1 MVRPTTFE
9 QKKIEGVDSM
19 SANSYITK
27 ITLPDSTSKLVKDI
41 EGMHF
46 LGTTSTN
53 VMANEGAV
61 TSITVGTTVYTI
73 NPTGSQEKLRAN
85 DTVLY
90 QELLF
95 IFTGSVWQKLTFAA
109 STPLVDDVQV
119 DSVSILNNKIADIK
133 TTGASGGSGETTP
146 YNASTNPLTTQAYVD
161 AKVEELP
168 QAMIFKGSL
177 GTGGTVETLPT
188 ASATTIGDVYK
199 VITAGEYVSGESAKV
214 GDLYIGTKTGTSTY
228 AWTLIPSG
236 DEPAGTVTNVATGV
250 GLTGGPIT
258 STGTIKANLASET
271 ALTGDD
277 VLAVGVNSSGN
288 LAVKVTPRVTD
299 GTYDAS
305 TNKIATQSTVT
316 NAVSGLV
323 DTLTGTPG
331 AGKTI
336 TAFDQVDGKVSAT
349 FSNIAITTSQVTDA
363 STTTVYGVTATSGN
377 IVTGIASSAA
387 SSTTPADAVT
397 GIYTYD
403 DTTETL
409 TLNYLTAPKTTVKS
423 TANILQRSTS

>member
-1 MVRPTTFE
+1 MA
-9 QKKIEGVDSM
+9 
-19 SANSYITK
+19 ANSYITK

-46 LGTTSTN
+46 LGTTSTD
-53 VMANEGAV
+53 VMASEGAV
-61 TSITVGTTVYTI
+61 TTITVGTTTYTI
-73 NPTGSQEKLRAN
+73 NPTGAQEKLRAN
-85 DTVLY
+85 DIVLY

-95 IFTGSVWQKLTFAA
+95 IFTDSVWQKLTFAA
-109 STPLVDDVQV
+109 STPLVDGVQI
-119 DSVSILNNKIADIK
+119 DGVSIVDNKIANID
-133 TTGASGGSGETTP
+133 TTGATGGSGATTP
-146 YNASTNPLTTQAYVD
+146 YNANTNPLTTQAYVD

-177 GTGGTVETLPT
+177 GTGGTITTLPE

-199 VITAGEYVSGESAKV
+199 VITAGTYAGETAKV

-258 STGTIKANLASET
+258 DTGTIKANLASET

-299 GTYDAS
+299 GTYNAS

-331 AGKTI
+331 AGKTV

-349 FSNIAITTSQVTDA
+349 FADIAITTGQVTDA
-363 STTTVYGVTATSGN
+363 QTTTVYGVAATSGD
-377 IVTGIASSAA
+377 IVTGVASSAA
-387 SSTTPADAVT
+387 SATVPSNAVT
-397 GIYTYD
+397 GVYTYD
-403 DTTETL
+403 DATETL
-409 TLNYLTAPKTTVKS
+409 TLNYLTAPKTTVQS
-423 TANILQRSTS
+423 TANILQKK

>member
-1 MVRPTTFE
+1 MAT
-9 QKKIEGVDSM
+9 
-19 SANSYITK
+19 NSYITK

-46 LGTTSTN
+46 LGTTSTD
-53 VMANEGAV
+53 VMANDGAV
-61 TSITVGTTVYTI
+61 TTIVVGSTTYTTS
-73 NPTGSQEKLRAN
+73 PTGTEEKLRAN

-95 IFTGSVWQKLTFAA
+95 IFNGNKWQKLTFAA
-109 STPLVDDVQV
+109 STPLVDGVQIDGASIV
-119 DSVSILNNKIADIK
+119 DNKVANIK
-133 TTGASGGSGETTP
+133 TTGATGGTGETTP

-177 GTGGTVETLPT
+177 GTGGTITTLPE

-199 VITAGEYVSGESAKV
+199 VITAGTYAGETAKV
-214 GDLYIGTKTGTSTY
+214 GDLYIGTKTGDSTY

-236 DEPAGTVTNVATGV
+236 DEPNGTVTNVATGV

-258 STGTIKANLASET
+258 NTGIIKANLASET

-277 VLAVGVNSSGN
+277 VLPVGVNSSEQ
-288 LAVKVTPRVTD
+288 LAVKVTPRATD
-299 GTYDAS
+299 GTYNAS

-316 NAVSGLV
+316 GAISGLT
-323 DTLTGTPG
+323 DTLEGTPG

-349 FSNIAITTSQVTDA
+349 FSDIAITTAQVTDV
-363 STTTVYGVTATSGN
+363 SNTTATVNGVAASSGN
-377 IVTGIASSAA
+377 VVTGVSASSASGTA
-387 SSTTPADAVT
+387 PANVVSNM
-397 GIYTYD
+397 YTYD
-403 DTTETL
+403 SSTETL
-409 TLNYLTAPKTTVKS
+409 TLNYLTAPTTTVS
-423 TANILQRSTS
+423 TATNLLQKSSS

>member
-1 MVRPTTFE
+1 MA
-9 QKKIEGVDSM
+9 
-19 SANSYITK
+19 ANSYITK

-46 LGTTSTN
+46 LGTTTTD
-53 VMANEGAV
+53 V
-61 TSITVGTTVYTI
+61 TASSGDVTTIVVNGTTYTT
-73 NPTGSQEKLRAN
+73 NPSSAQEKLRAN

-109 STPLVDDVQV
+109 STPLVDDVKV
-119 DSVSILNNKIADIK
+119 DNVSILNNKIADIK

-146 YNASTNPLTTQAYVD
+146 YNANTNPLTTQAYVN
-161 AKVEELP
+161 AKIEELP

-177 GTGGTVETLPT
+177 GTGGTITTLPE

-199 VITAGEYVSGESAKV
+199 VITAGTYARETAKV

-258 STGTIKANLASET
+258 SEGTIKANLASED
-271 ALTGDD
+271 ALAGDD

-288 LAVKVTPRVTD
+288 LAVKVTPRATD
-299 GTYDAS
+299 GTYDAT

-316 NAVSGLV
+316 NAVTGLKGI
-323 DTLTGTPG
+323 LTGTPG
-331 AGKTI
+331 AGKTV

-349 FSNIAITTSQVTDA
+349 FDNIAITTGQVTDA
-363 STTTVYGVTATSGN
+363 QTTTVYGVAATSGN
-377 IVTGIASSAA
+377 VVTGVASSAA
-387 SSTTPADAVT
+387 SATVPSNAVT
-397 GIYTYD
+397 GVYTYD
-403 DTTETL
+403 DATETL
-409 TLNYLTAPKTTVKS
+409 TLNYLTAPTTAVKS
-423 TANILQRSTS
+423 TANILQKK

>member
-1 MVRPTTFE
+1 MAT
-9 QKKIEGVDSM
+9 
-19 SANSYITK
+19 NSYITK

-46 LGTTSTN
+46 LGTTSTD
-53 VMANEGAV
+53 VMANDGAV
-61 TSITVGTTVYTI
+61 TTIVVGSTTYTTS
-73 NPTGSQEKLRAN
+73 PTGTEEKLRAN

-95 IFTGSVWQKLTFAA
+95 IFNGNKWQKLTFAA
-109 STPLVDDVQV
+109 STPLVDGVQIDGASIV
-119 DSVSILNNKIADIK
+119 DNKVANIK
-133 TTGASGGSGETTP
+133 TTGATGGTGETTP

-177 GTGGTVETLPT
+177 GTGGTITTLPE

-199 VITAGEYVSGESAKV
+199 VITAGTYAGETAKV
-214 GDLYIGTKTGTSTY
+214 GDLYIGTKTGDSTY

-236 DEPAGTVTNVATGV
+236 DEPNGTVTNVATGV

-258 STGTIKANLASET
+258 NTGIIKANLASET

-277 VLAVGVNSSGN
+277 VLPVGVNSSEQ
-288 LAVKVTPRVTD
+288 LAVKVTPRATD
-299 GTYDAS
+299 GTYNAS

-316 NAVSGLV
+316 GAISGLT
-323 DTLTGTPG
+323 DTLEGTPG

-336 TAFDQVDGKVSAT
+336 TAFDQVAGKVSAT
-349 FSNIAITTSQVTDA
+349 FSDIAITTAQVTDV
-363 STTTVYGVTATSGN
+363 SNTTATVNGVAASSGN
-377 IVTGIASSAA
+377 VVTGVSASSASGTA
-387 SSTTPADAVT
+387 PANVVSNM
-397 GIYTYD
+397 YTYD
-403 DTTETL
+403 SSTETL
-409 TLNYLTAPKTTVKS
+409 TLNYLTAPTTTVS
-423 TANILQRSTS
+423 TATNLLQKSSS

>member
-1 MVRPTTFE
+1 MA
-9 QKKIEGVDSM
+9 
-19 SANSYITK
+19 ANSYITK

-61 TSITVGTTVYTI
+61 TTITVGTTVYTT
-73 NPTGSQEKLRAN
+73 NPSSSQEKLRAN

-95 IFTGSVWQKLTFAA
+95 IFDGAIWQKLTFAA
-109 STPLVDDVQV
+109 STPLVDDIQV
-119 DSVSILNNKIADIK
+119 DSVSILNNKIANIK
-133 TTGASGGSGETTP
+133 TTGVSGGSGKTAP

-177 GTGGTVETLPT
+177 GTGGTIETLPT

-199 VITAGEYVSGESAKV
+199 VITAGTYVPGEASKV

-236 DEPAGTVTNVATGV
+236 DEPAGTVTNVATGT

-258 STGTIKANLASET
+258 STGTIKANLSSET
-271 ALTGDD
+271 AVTGTD
-277 VLAVGVNSSGN
+277 VIDVGVNSSGK
-288 LAVKVTPRVTD
+288 LAVKL
-299 GTYDAS
+299 G
-305 TNKIATQSTVT
+305 
-316 NAVSGLV
+316 
-323 DTLTGTPG
+323 
-331 AGKTI
+331 
-336 TAFDQVDGKVSAT
+336 
-349 FSNIAITTSQVTDA
+349 
-363 STTTVYGVTATSGN
+363 TTTVSVNGVAASSGN
-377 IVTGIASSAA
+377 IVTGVSASSA
-387 SSTTPADAVT
+387 SSTAPANAVSNM
-397 GIYTYD
+397 YTYD
-403 DTTETL
+403 SGTETL
-409 TLNYLTAPKTTVKS
+409 TLNYLTAPTTTVSTTTNLLQKS
-423 TANILQRSTS
+423 SS

>member
-1 MVRPTTFE
+1 MA
-9 QKKIEGVDSM
+9 
-19 SANSYITK
+19 ANSYITK

-46 LGTTSTN
+46 LGTTDTD
-53 VMANEGAV
+53 VTANSGAV
-61 TSITVGTTVYTI
+61 TTIKVGSTTYTTA
-73 NPTGSQEKLRAN
+73 PTGTQEKLRAN

-109 STPLVDDVQV
+109 STPLVDGVQIDGASIV
-119 DSVSILNNKIADIK
+119 DNKIANIK
-133 TTGASGGSGETTP
+133 TTGVSGGTGKTTP
-146 YNASTNPLTTQAYVD
+146 YNAGTNPLTTQAYVD
-161 AKVEELP
+161 TKIEELP

-177 GTGGTVETLPT
+177 GTGGTVETLPE
-188 ASATTIGDVYK
+188 ASANTIGDVYK
-199 VITAGEYVSGESAKV
+199 VITAGTYAGETAKV
-214 GDLYIGTKTGTSTY
+214 GDLYIGTKTGDSTY

-258 STGTIKANLASET
+258 SEGTIKANLASET
-271 ALTGDD
+271 ALAGDD
-277 VLAVGVNSSGN
+277 VLPVGVNSSGK
-288 LAVKVTPRVTD
+288 LAVKVTPRATD
-299 GTYDAS
+299 GTYNAS

-316 NAVSGLV
+316 GAISGLK

-349 FSNIAITTSQVTDA
+349 FDNISITTAQVTDVA
-363 STTTVYGVTATSGN
+363 KNTATVYGVTATSGN
-377 IVTGIASSAA
+377 VVTGVASSAA
-387 SSTTPADAVT
+387 SATVPSNAVT
-397 GIYTYD
+397 GVYTYD

-409 TLNYLTAPKTTVKS
+409 TLNYLTAPTTAVQS
-423 TANILQRSTS
+423 TANILQKTTS

>member
-1 MVRPTTFE
+1 
-9 QKKIEGVDSM
+9 M

-46 LGTTSTN
+46 LGTTTTN

-61 TSITVGTTVYTI
+61 TTITVGATEYTT
-73 NPTGSQEKLRAN
+73 NPSGSQEKLRAN

-95 IFTGSVWQKLTFAA
+95 IFNGTVWQKLTFAA
-109 STPLVDDVQV
+109 STPLVDSVQIDGASIV
-119 DSVSILNNKIADIK
+119 DNKVANIK
-133 TTGASGGSGETTP
+133 TTGVSGGSGETTP
-146 YNASTNPLTTQAYVD
+146 YNASTNPLTTKAYVD

-199 VITAGEYVSGESAKV
+199 VITAGTYAEQAAKV

-236 DEPAGTVTNVATGV
+236 DEPVGTVTNVATGT

-258 STGTIKANLASET
+258 STGTIKANLSSET
-271 ALTGDD
+271 AVTGTD
-277 VLAVGVNSSGN
+277 VIDVGVNSSGK
-288 LAVKVTPRVTD
+288 LAVKL
-299 GTYDAS
+299 G
-305 TNKIATQSTVT
+305 
-316 NAVSGLV
+316 
-323 DTLTGTPG
+323 
-331 AGKTI
+331 
-336 TAFDQVDGKVSAT
+336 
-349 FSNIAITTSQVTDA
+349 
-363 STTTVYGVTATSGN
+363 TTTVSVNGVAASSGN
-377 IVTGIASSAA
+377 IVTGVSASSA
-387 SSTTPADAVT
+387 SSTAPANAVSNM
-397 GIYTYD
+397 YTYD
-403 DTTETL
+403 SSAETL
-409 TLNYLTAPKTTVKS
+409 TLNYLTAPTTTVSTTTNLLQKS
-423 TANILQRSTS
+423 SS